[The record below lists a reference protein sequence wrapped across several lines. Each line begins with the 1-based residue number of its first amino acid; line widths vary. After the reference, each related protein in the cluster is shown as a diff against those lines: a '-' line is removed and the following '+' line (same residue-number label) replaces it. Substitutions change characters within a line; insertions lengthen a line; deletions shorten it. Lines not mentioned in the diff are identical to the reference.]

1 MAKVRFPTIT
11 EQVADHLR
19 GELERGRWSSLM
31 PGKHELAAE
40 LGVNNKT
47 VEAAL
52 RMLEA
57 DGLLA
62 SQGAGRRRKIEIG
75 GEQRRKMLR
84 ISLLLNE
91 PVDYGLDYMVEM
103 RHRLQEE
110 GHAVEIA
117 PRTLTD
123 LRDDVGRLAGLVETT
138 GADAWVVLGGS
149 RQVLEWFAAGK
160 EPAFAVFGRRAGLP
174 LAAVGPDKPSAMT
187 AATETLARLGHH
199 RIVLLVRTPRRLP
212 VPGEPEMAFFKQLEI
227 HGIKTSQYN
236 LPAWQ
241 ETPAGFHK
249 CLDELFRVTPPSALI
264 IDETA
269 LFFAAYQFFTRRG
282 LRVPEDISLIATD
295 PHPAF
300 DWWQPS
306 VAHIHWES
314 GPIVRRVLKWTANI
328 RKGRADSGQSLTK
341 AVFIHGGTIGPA
353 RDSGL

>member
-1 MAKVRFPTIT
+1 MLKIRFPTIT

-19 GELERGRWSSLM
+19 GELERGRWAGLM
-31 PGKHELAAE
+31 PGKHGLAAE

-52 RMLEA
+52 RQLEA
-57 DGLLA
+57 EGQLVA
-62 SQGAGRRRKIEIG
+62 QGAGRRRRIELG
-75 GEQRRKMLR
+75 SQERRKMLR

-91 PVDYGLDYMVEM
+91 TVDQGLDYIIEL
-103 RHRLQEE
+103 RHRLQEM
-110 GHAVEIA
+110 GHAVEFA
-117 PRTLTD
+117 QRTLVD
-123 LRDDVGRLAGLVETT
+123 LRNDVVRLAGLVETA
-138 GADAWVVLGGS
+138 GADAWVVFSGS
-149 RQVLEWFAAGK
+149 RRVLEWFVDRK
-160 EPAFAVFGRRAGLP
+160 QPVFAVFGRRGGLP
-174 LAAVGPDKPSAMT
+174 LAAVGPDKPSAMI
-187 AATETLARLGHH
+187 AATETLARLGHQ

-212 VPGEPEMAFFKQLEI
+212 VPGEPEQAFLKQLET

-236 LPAWQ
+236 LPDWE

-249 CLDELFRVTPPSALI
+249 CLDELFRVTPPTALI

-269 LFFAAYQFFTRRG
+269 LFFATYQFFTRRG

-314 GPIVRRVLKWTANI
+314 EPIVRRVLKWTANI
-328 RKGRADSGQSLTK
+328 RRGRADTQQSLTK
-341 AVFIHGGTIGPA
+341 AVFVHGGTIGPA
-353 RDSGL
+353 RDFTL